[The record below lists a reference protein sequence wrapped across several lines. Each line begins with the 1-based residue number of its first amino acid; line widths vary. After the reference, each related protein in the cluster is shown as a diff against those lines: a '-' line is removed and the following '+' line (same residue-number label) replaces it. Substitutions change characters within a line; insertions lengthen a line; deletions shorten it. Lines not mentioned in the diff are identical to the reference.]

1 MQISKISSTP
11 SFGCQKCANQIKKQC
26 PEYTQTQATKAVTVT
41 RNALIAGLVGLL
53 TNCTS
58 NNDTYT
64 LTTTPEGL
72 PLILNQDGDSIDFL
86 PKSIRKEYRERFGT
100 ESGAIPVSGF
110 KK

>member
-72 PLILNQDGDSIDFL
+72 PLILNQDGDTIDFM
-86 PKSIRKEYRERFGT
+86 PRSVKKEYQERFGT
-100 ESGAIPVSGF
+100 LEGETPNCSST
-110 KK
+110 K